1 MDQGVPFEAYSLAS
15 AEVEWAAEILE
26 ASVTLGL
33 VLGKAGVHAG
43 GLLEVVPAAGLAQLA
58 FVQVSQSSVA
68 VRKQI
73 HVSTGCTYLYT
84 ELLEGRSSY
93 FTLGNQRILNKAFIF

>member
-26 ASVTLGL
+26 ASATLGL
-33 VLGKAGVHAG
+33 VLGKAGVHAE
-43 GLLEVVPAAGLAQLA
+43 GLLEVVPAAGLALLA

-68 VRKQI
+68 PRAV
-73 HVSTGCTYLYT
+73 GWCTEVLPFPARS
-84 ELLEGRSSY
+84 LLVFSFSPPV
-93 FTLGNQRILNKAFIF
+93 